1 MRYSNEHID
10 EFIAGRLTP
19 EDAANFKRAVNSSED
34 LLLRL
39 TERTV
44 RLYGQQKLR
53 SKLRAIDGDS
63 KNDSPNRD
71 QGI

>member
-1 MRYSNEHID
+1 MRYSDEHID
-10 EFIAGRLTP
+10 QFIAGRLSS
-19 EDAANFKRAVNSSED
+19 EDEANFKRAVDSNEE

-53 SKLRAIDGDS
+53 SKLRDID
-63 KNDSPNRD
+63 NDLEGGSPNRD
-71 QGI
+71 